1 MDRTQLPSREYLAQ
15 FMRTPGA
22 IAKAP
27 KLRKHLTD
35 EEIARIRQLKRD
47 GYKTAVIQ
55 EMTGRCEETV
65 LYYLR
70 NAPKRTFRTIP
81 VSVMRR
87 AGKLFRAGGTVAE
100 VARILGRTRESV
112 KHIRRRLRLD
122 VRENMRRAACLF
134 DL

>member
-1 MDRTQLPSREYLAQ
+1 MNRNNLPSREYLAQ
-15 FMRTPGA
+15 F
-22 IAKAP
+22 
-27 KLRKHLTD
+27 LRNPEPIPPRPQGKRGVHLTD
-35 EEIARIRQLKRD
+35 DEIARIRQLKRE
-47 GYKTAVIQ
+47 GHKTTAIQ

-81 VSVMRR
+81 VSVMRK

-112 KHIRRRLRLD
+112 KHIRRRLGLD
-122 VRENMRRAACLF
+122 GRTRE
-134 DL
+134 

>member
-35 EEIARIRQLKRD
+35 EEIARIRQLKRE
-47 GYKTAVIQ
+47 GFKPAAIS
-55 EMTGRCEETV
+55 EMTGRHERTIR
-65 LYYLR
+65 YYLR

-100 VARILGRTRESV
+100 VARILGRTRESA
-112 KHIRRRLRLD
+112 RWM
-122 VRENMRRAACLF
+122 REKLGIGFQKRTRRAA
-134 DL
+134 

>member
-1 MDRTQLPSREYLAQ
+1 VNRNDLPSREYIARV
-15 FMRTPGA
+15 MRFAEPA
-22 IAKAP
+22 PEAAKP
-27 KLRKHLTD
+27 NRPRKHLTD
-35 EEIARIRQLKRD
+35 DEIARIRQLKRE
-47 GYKTAVIQ
+47 GHKTTVIQ

-112 KHIRRRLRLD
+112 KHIRRRLGFD
-122 VRENMRRAACLF
+122 GGVR
-134 DL
+134 